1 MKYNHI
7 SNFKPRRF
15 FKPTRFILITLT
27 TSFLIFFGVIAHA
40 QSLTDGATL
49 KTIPKIDLATIFI
62 TQHFEAEIQ
71 LNLTIGTRFDSSQEV
86 CVYDTAFDVATT
98 SWLTDNGTTW
108 KQKIYITPWD
118 TGRLQLITQ
127 AKVKTDNDADYRIIR
142 DTMYFN
148 ARYPLGIDTM
158 KQILPIKDIVEE
170 PTNFWDYVV
179 QYAFPAFV
187 TVAILGLFWYLFKQY
202 KQRRENKKNYRGP
215 YVSPYMKAIKNIDAL
230 PIPIIM
236 PDVDNF
242 FNKVSKEV
250 RQALYD
256 AENIFAF
263 QNTTSETVAQL
274 QQKKFTPT
282 QIETL
287 KQILSSADMV
297 KFAQMQPPQ
306 TICSDFK
313 NTVIVLLRELEN
325 GKK

>member
-1 MKYNHI
+1 MKIRHKLKMKFFRFHI
-7 SNFKPRRF
+7 LLVSLAF
-15 FKPTRFILITLT
+15 
-27 TSFLIFFGVIAHA
+27 IFFTFNVDA

-49 KTIPKIDLATIFI
+49 KTTCKIDSAKIFI
-62 TQHFEAEIQ
+62 TQHFEAEIK
-71 LNLTIGTRFDSSQEV
+71 LDLIVGTRFDSSQEV
-86 CVYDTAFDVATT
+86 CVYDTAFDVSTT

-108 KQKIYITPWD
+108 QQKIYITPWD

-127 AKVKTDNDADYRIIR
+127 AKVKTDADVNYRIIR

-158 KQILPIKDIVEE
+158 KQILPIKDIVQEQ
-170 PTNFWDYVV
+170 TNFWDYVV
-179 QYAFPAFV
+179 QFAFPAFV
-187 TVAILGLFWYLFKQY
+187 TIAILGLFWYLFKKY
-202 KQRRENKKNYRGP
+202 KQRQFNKKNYRGP

-230 PIPIIM
+230 PIPLIM
-236 PDVDNF
+236 PDVDSF
-242 FNKVSKEV
+242 FNKVSQEV

-263 QNTTSETVAQL
+263 QNTTSETVTQL
-274 QQKKFTPT
+274 QQKKFIPS

-306 TICSDFK
+306 TICADFK
-313 NTVIVLLRELEN
+313 NTVITLLRELEN